1 MSSEEE
7 VRYQRITLG
16 QTLIS
21 ALSLSALSSQGGTKG
36 KIKPKLEAG
45 LRRMIML

>member
-1 MSSEEE
+1 MNSEEE
-7 VRYQRITLG
+7 VGYQGITLG

-21 ALSLSALSSQGGTKG
+21 TLSLSALNSQGGTKG

-45 LRRMIML
+45 LRMIML